1 MNLNNLLKI
10 IFFALISLNLTAQ
23 RGIKIGY
30 VDMDYILENVPEFQ
44 QSLNLLDA
52 KAQKWSRELAKK
64 KAEIDQLNEQL
75 ENERP
80 LLTIELIE
88 EKEEEIEYLTQQ
100 MFAFQDEKF
109 GVGGELLVQKR
120 QLVQPIQD
128 QVFNAVQEIG
138 ENRKYDFIFEN
149 SSEAL
154 MLFSAKRH
162 DLSDIILKL
171 IKRSA
176 KQNPI
181 ETKEDEEELFGEEY
195 KSVEKAEADKEKV
208 VEEETKQKERE
219 QEREQLI
226 ESRLSARDS
235 IRAARKK
242 EYEDRKAQLLKDREE
257 AKRKRD
263 SIRNTRDNN

>member
-1 MNLNNLLKI
+1 MSLNKKI
-10 IFFALISLNLTAQ
+10 VITALALISLSLHAQ
-23 RGIKIGY
+23 RSTKIGY
-30 VDMDYILENVPEFQ
+30 IDMDYILENVPEFQ
-44 QSLNLLDA
+44 QSLNQLDA
-52 KAQKWSRELAKK
+52 KAQKWSGELAKK
-64 KAEIDQLNEQL
+64 KAEIDQLKEEL

-88 EKEEEIEYLTQQ
+88 EKEEEIKYLTDE
-100 MFAFQDEKF
+100 MFAYQDEKF
-109 GVGGELLVQKR
+109 GVSGELLVQKR
-120 QLVQPIQD
+120 QLIQPIQD

-138 ENRKYDFIFEN
+138 ENRSYDFIFEN

-162 DLSDIILKL
+162 DLSDIVLKL

-181 ETKEDEEELFGEEY
+181 ETKEDEDELFGGEY
-195 KSVEKAEADKEKV
+195 KSVEKAEADEKRV
-208 VEEETKQKERE
+208 VEEEAKQKAREKERE
-219 QEREQLI
+219 ELI

-235 IRAARKK
+235 IREARKK
-242 EYEDRKAQLLKDREE
+242 EYEDRRAQLLKDREE

-263 SIRNTRDNN
+263 SIRNARENN

>member
-1 MNLNNLLKI
+1 MKLDNFLKLV
-10 IFFALISLNLTAQ
+10 FLTLISLNLSAQ

-30 VDMDYILENVPEFQ
+30 IDMDYILENVPEFQ
-44 QSLNLLDA
+44 QSINMLNT
-52 KAQKWSRELAKK
+52 KAQKWSGELAKK
-64 KAEIDQLNEQL
+64 KAEIDQLKDEL

-88 EKEEEIEYLTQQ
+88 EKEEEIEYLTEK
-100 MFAFQDEKF
+100 MFEYQDEKF

-138 ENRKYDFIFEN
+138 ENRSYDFIFEN

-162 DLSDIILKL
+162 DLSDIVLKL

-176 KQNPI
+176 KQDAI
-181 ETKEDEEELFGEEY
+181 KSKDDEDELFGDEY
-195 KSVEKAEADKEKV
+195 KSVEKAAEDKEKAA
-208 VEEETKQKERE
+208 EQEAKEKAREKERE
-219 QEREQLI
+219 EMI

-242 EYEDRKAQLLKDREE
+242 EYEDRKAQLIKDREE
-257 AKRKRD
+257 AQKKRD
-263 SIRNTRDNN
+263 SIKKARENN

>member
-1 MNLNNLLKI
+1 MSLNSFYKLV
-10 IFFALISLNLTAQ
+10 FVTLISLNLSAQ

-44 QSLNLLDA
+44 QSLQLLNS
-52 KAQKWSRELAKK
+52 KAQKWSGDLAQK
-64 KAEIDQLNEQL
+64 KAEIDQLKEEL

-88 EKEEEIEYLTQQ
+88 EKEEEIEYLTEQ

-138 ENRKYDFIFEN
+138 ENRNFDFIFEN

-154 MLFSAKRH
+154 LLFSARRH

-181 ETKEDEEELFGEEY
+181 ETKGDEDELFGGEY
-195 KSVEKAEADKEKV
+195 KSVEKAEEDEKKIA
-208 VEEETKQKERE
+208 ENEAQQKARE
-219 QEREQLI
+219 QEREAMI

-242 EYEDRKAQLLKDREE
+242 EYEDRKAQLIKDREE

-263 SIRNTRDNN
+263 SIREARENN

>member
-1 MNLNNLLKI
+1 MSLNKKI
-10 IFFALISLNLTAQ
+10 VITALALISLSLNAQ
-23 RGIKIGY
+23 RSTKIGY
-30 VDMDYILENVPEFQ
+30 IDMDYILENVPEFQ
-44 QSLNLLDA
+44 QSLNQLDA
-52 KAQKWSRELAKK
+52 KAQKWSGELAKK
-64 KAEIDQLNEQL
+64 KAEIDQLKEEL

-88 EKEEEIEYLTQQ
+88 EKEEEIKYLTDE
-100 MFAFQDEKF
+100 MFAYQDEKF
-109 GVGGELLVQKR
+109 GVSGELLVQKR
-120 QLVQPIQD
+120 QLIQPIQD

-138 ENRKYDFIFEN
+138 ENRSYDFIFEN

-162 DLSDIILKL
+162 DLSDIVLKL

-181 ETKEDEEELFGEEY
+181 ETKEDEDELFGGEY
-195 KSVEKAEADKEKV
+195 KSVEKAEADEKRV
-208 VEEETKQKERE
+208 VEEEAKQKAREKERE
-219 QEREQLI
+219 ELI

-235 IRAARKK
+235 IREARKK
-242 EYEDRKAQLLKDREE
+242 EYEDRRAQLLKDREE

-263 SIRNTRDNN
+263 SIRNARENN

>member
-1 MNLNNLLKI
+1 MNLKNCIKIVLFVLICTNLQ
-10 IFFALISLNLTAQ
+10 AQ

-30 VDMDYILENVPEFQ
+30 VDIDYILENVPEYQ
-44 QSLNLLDA
+44 QSLTQLDS
-52 KAQKWSRELAKK
+52 KAEKWSRELANK
-64 KAEIDQLNEQL
+64 KAEIDQLKNEL

-88 EKEEEIEYLTQQ
+88 EKEEEIEYLTGK
-100 MFAFQDEKF
+100 MFEFQDEKF

-128 QVFNAVQEIG
+128 QIFNAVQEIAD
-138 ENRKYDFIFEN
+138 NRNYDYIFE
-149 SSEAL
+149 SSSDAL
-154 MLFSAKRH
+154 MLYAAKRH

-176 KQNPI
+176 KDGTFNND
-181 ETKEDEEELFGEEY
+181 EDLFGEKY
-195 KSVEKAEADKEKV
+195 KSVEGAIEDEKKEAAEEAKAEAREAQR
-208 VEEETKQKERE
+208 EERIANQ
-219 QEREQLI
+219 
-226 ESRLSARDS
+226 LSARDS

-242 EYEDRKAQLLKDREE
+242 EYEDRKAQLIKDREE

-263 SIRNTRDNN
+263 SIREARENN

>member
-1 MNLNNLLKI
+1 MSLNNLLKI
-10 IFFALISLNLTAQ
+10 VIFALISLNLNAQ

-44 QSLNLLDA
+44 QSISQLDA
-52 KAQKWSRELAKK
+52 KAQKWSGELAKK
-64 KAEIDQLNEQL
+64 KSEIDQLKEQL

-88 EKEEEIEYLTQQ
+88 EKEEEIEYLTEQ
-100 MFAFQDEKF
+100 MFSYQDEKF
-109 GVGGELLVQKR
+109 GVSGELLVQKR
-120 QLVQPIQD
+120 QLIQPIQD

-138 ENRKYDFIFEN
+138 DNRKYDFIFEN

-154 MLFSAKRH
+154 LLFSAKRH
-162 DLSDIILKL
+162 DLSDIVLKL

-181 ETKEDEEELFGEEY
+181 DTKEDEEELFGGEY
-195 KSVEKAEADKEKV
+195 KSVEKAEEDEKNV
-208 VEEETKQKERE
+208 AEQEAQQKQKE

-235 IRAARKK
+235 IRDARKK
-242 EYEDRKAQLLKDREE
+242 EYEDRKAQLLKDRED

-263 SIRNTRDNN
+263 SIKNARENN